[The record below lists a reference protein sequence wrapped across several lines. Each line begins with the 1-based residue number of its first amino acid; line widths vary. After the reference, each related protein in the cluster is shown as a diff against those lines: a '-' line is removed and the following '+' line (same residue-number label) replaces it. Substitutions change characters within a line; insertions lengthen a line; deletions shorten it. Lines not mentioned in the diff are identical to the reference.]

1 MSRGPSE
8 ESRWPIDENRGSYRE
23 DEGGWVVSHGPI
35 DENLDSGFEGLIAKT
50 RVVGSRVVD
59 ILLSWRGAKE
69 VQ

>member
-1 MSRGPSE
+1 MRDRRG
-8 ESRWPIDENRGSYRE
+8 E
-23 DEGGWVVSHGPI
+23 DEGERVVSHGPI
-35 DENLDSGFEGLIAKT
+35 DENRESGFEGLIAKM